1 MKHLKG
7 TRPVFACSNAPPT
20 PPSDQPE
27 ADGEQAP
34 PHRPAG
40 KEKQRNDFTEEDV
53 KALLELGADIEAI
66 LPENIEAAWEKWVDD
81 VNASF
86 RHLWY

>member
-7 TRPVFACSNAPPT
+7 TRPAFAHLNAPPT

-27 ADGEQAP
+27 VDGEQAS
-34 PHRPAG
+34 PHRPAENEDQMKG
-40 KEKQRNDFTEEDV
+40 FTEEDM
-53 KALLELGADIEAI
+53 KTLLELGADIEAI

-81 VNASF
+81 VDASF
-86 RHLWY
+86 RHL